1 MHKSKT
7 TSCNIKNNF
16 KRILTFTAI
25 YAFLAQP
32 LLASSNSVVSAQ
44 PLYAPTPTVSLDV
57 DSQVLIGEDFRFT
70 VTFDNSS
77 TDIGYGP
84 YIDVYLPQSG
94 ADDSTDGLK
103 QDGITYTNVDYL
115 GNYIRTWEYECVEGD
130 SITHPLTGLSVTCP
144 AAPTGAYSP
153 FTWQLLVIEL
163 PFGSFVNGQP
173 EVVVDIDANLSDY
186 ADTDVDLPILAQ
198 SGFRFGADA
207 LDNPSTDPPI
217 IGAQVSSSVT
227 PSLLIL
233 KKEYNWRESETS
245 TGPNY
250 LRRYTISVDIPAD
263 QTLTNLEVV
272 DDIPDNMQFVEVLS
286 TDPAG
291 AVCTTPAT
299 TDPNGTLSCV
309 FDTVTGT
316 ASAADATVTF
326 SFYIPLDDLADERV
340 IAAESGGCVYSEN
353 PVSASAMWDPYDP
366 RDDSQLTTASKDPA
380 HTLEDCS
387 HTIQKFSEIA
397 VDASPAKLSPGDVIE
412 YRLEFQVSD
421 YFAYDDF
428 TVTDVISDGQR
439 LLDTFTPTLS
449 FEGNGYSLA
458 AADFDAANYTIDS
471 DYTPISTAP
480 NTGTTTV
487 TFNISDELVT
497 RGEANGY
504 LIGGCVPTGGTG
516 GTDPDCDSYNDGA
529 TLGVITFRTTVQ
541 EEFSDD
547 YPSGDPSV
555 DQGDKLTNDVT
566 ADGTV
571 LNNADLSATASIPSE
586 DSGVTLTL
594 DHGTLTKSIYAV
606 NGSTTLTNPVTLSPQ
621 NTITFR
627 FQYELPT
634 SDVEDLEFT
643 DFLPLPVLDS
653 DEITTFDD
661 VLDSTIPAAGH
672 IKFGPADTF
681 RNYSGIVPSIS
692 VNSADNSFTLT
703 YGNFDSTDNT
713 PTLIDIFF
721 TVTVS
726 NDPFADE
733 LYLTNEIYA
742 YEGSTNFSVSSST
755 SIIRFVLYE
764 PELTSGKGAVA
775 SDRADAVYDPDS
787 VAPLTFSDPG
797 GTCPRFGG
805 VIDSASLADAP
816 IASDISGVDY
826 GDVVT
831 FVLVIEN
838 SGHSAAYDVQVQD
851 ILPSGFTTPTGGL
864 NICVTD
870 GSGNLL
876 DYTDLG
882 GGLFSSGIELVD
894 PSGGALA
901 SAYDSSGN
909 LITDGSNLAVI
920 TVDLLVDSSVTP
932 EQVLTNS
939 SVILNFAGVEGGT
952 DYSTENPSDSS
963 DTEIAPPVIEKD
975 VLATNQSQT
984 SGTDVVIGETA
995 TYTITITVPEGST
1008 PNAYVNETIPEGATF
1023 ADCLSIVSSS
1033 ASLTTD
1039 LAGGFDDACND
1050 PTNPE
1055 ITSDGHGVSFS
1066 LGNLTNADTDNAT
1079 VETLTI
1085 EFTTVALNVSA
1096 NQQGSTIANTAYFS
1110 WDTGIINDSAPELT
1124 VVEPALSNAKDVTP
1138 VRGDAGDEITFTI
1151 AISNPAAGTDAYDVT
1166 LDDIVPSGMTFQTGS
1181 FTLVSGLSPDT
1192 VGESPDLYATW
1203 ATFPAGSTSTFSFTA
1218 TLDTSVT
1225 PADRITND
1233 AILKFTSLPGEPGQQ
1248 SDYNALSYERT
1259 GDVTDP
1265 GGSAN
1270 DYLVT
1275 DSAYVDITIPT
1286 PLKYLINTSEPDT
1299 YTSGNTV
1306 AIGEIAR
1313 YRLATI
1319 LPEGTSV
1326 GFQIRDLLPAG
1337 LLYLDDGTAR
1347 LAFISNGTGI
1357 SSSTITCTNDNGS
1370 AADTASLD
1378 TSLVDCTFPAGSIT
1392 NGGTANAFTSGNDP
1406 WFELG
1411 NLLNEDS
1418 DSDNEYVV
1426 VEFNALAVNVSG
1438 NQAGTAL
1445 TNDFRAYE
1453 GGTQAADA
1461 NNLTVRV
1468 VEPQVTVAK
1477 TVSAG
1482 PYEAGDPLTYTIVVS
1497 NASSTYSTAAFDLKL
1512 SDVFDA
1518 SLSVLSHSLDVVPA
1532 YATAT
1537 DNSSGNTIDVSQ
1549 DRLDPGDNL
1558 TVTVQVNVLDTAA
1571 AGLDIPN
1578 QANVSYTSLT
1588 GTNGTTSNDTGSS
1601 NTGTPGTT
1609 SGERTGA
1616 DGSGGLN
1623 DYVSADSADIQTG
1636 TPSVDKQAP
1645 SPIVYT
1651 IGETVVYP
1659 ILVTLPD
1666 GITQGLQITDNIPDG
1681 LEYVSYQ
1688 VIGTAA
1694 ASSGLLAQDFSGSA
1708 LSPTPSTAGG
1718 SGADLVLAFGDVTAT
1733 ADTTE
1738 PEPDNNT
1745 FLIYVT
1751 LRVMDLPAN
1760 ADGVTLENY
1769 ATLAYTD
1776 PNDLTTKTL
1785 TDGPE
1790 TISLVEPDP
1799 QISKVFNPDE
1809 VAINETTQITL
1820 VVTNNGTSP
1829 AYDVVVE
1836 DAFPLATFQSL
1847 TEVTTPADFT
1857 YSENVTA
1864 SDRVVTFTGGPIEV
1878 GGTRTFIF
1886 NATVGDTFASGET
1899 FLNTAVVSQV
1909 TTLSGASDYERDEPD
1924 VQATD
1929 TLTGIS
1935 PDLTLT
1941 KDDGV
1946 TVVTPGSTLVYV
1958 LTIDNV
1964 GAHDSGAITLSDTV
1978 PTGTVFDSANSTPGW
1993 SCSDGDPVG
2002 SVCTLSL
2009 SALTS
2014 SGETSAAFAV
2024 RVDDPAAADLT
2035 EIVNSAS
2042 VTDDGTYGVDPTPE
2056 NNSDDDTDVLT
2067 SAAPD
2072 LTVSKVDSFLL
2083 DADDSGLPSPGDTL
2097 HYVVSIANN
2106 GNQNLGSAV
2115 FSDTPDSNTTLVAG
2129 SVTTTLGSVT
2139 LGNTL
2144 GDTSIS
2150 VALGDLSGEGG
2161 AATIEFNVTINDPL
2175 VPDTTSYVENQG
2187 LLAGDNAADVPSDDP
2202 DLPGDEDPTVTLLDS
2217 AFIKAVAS
2225 TNMDY
2230 TADPNVTIGELVE
2243 YQVTI
2248 LVPPGIAENAVLTDT
2263 LEAGLAFN
2271 DCLSITPAS
2280 ADLTTD
2286 VLDGFDGACTNAV
2299 IAAEPDGDLEEVNQG
2314 RKITYDLGNLTNT
2327 STESVA
2333 LQINYQVVVLD
2344 SDINLAGEQRS
2355 NLIDWS
2361 YGGSTLETS
2370 AEPVTIVVPQM
2381 TVIKSVNDTSVA
2393 AGQVVT
2399 FTLRISHS
2407 DSSGVNAY
2415 NLVLTDPLPE
2425 YLVYIEDSLEQIS
2438 GTAATALD
2446 DSDPTSLVMSWDEF
2460 PLDGEEAVIQFKA
2473 RVSGLSAGHSTTND
2487 VALTWTTL
2495 PEEVGSAQSIYNT
2508 LSIERTNDQD
2518 SDVDLVRALSSS
2530 GTTLIYPSPTAVPT
2544 VRPTPTFPASK

>member
-1 MHKSKT
+1 MHISKT
-7 TSCNIKNNF
+7 TSCNSKKSL

-32 LLASSNSVVSAQ
+32 LVGNSSAVVSAQ
-44 PLYAPTPTVSLDV
+44 PLYAPTPTVTLNVTD
-57 DSQVLIGEDFRFT
+57 QVLIGENFNFT

-77 TDIGYGP
+77 ADIGYGP

-94 ADDSTDGLK
+94 ADDSSDGEK
-103 QDGITYTNVDYL
+103 EDGITYTSVDYL
-115 GNYIRTWEYECVEGD
+115 GNDIRTWEYSCVEG
-130 SITHPLTGLSVTCP
+130 SAITHPLTDLSVTCP
-144 AAPTGAYSP
+144 AAPTGTLSP

-163 PFGSFVNGQP
+163 PFGSFVSGQP
-173 EVVVDIDANLSDY
+173 NVVVNIGAALSDY
-186 ADTDVDLPILAQ
+186 ADTDVALPILAQ

-217 IGAQVSSSVT
+217 IGAQVSSSIT

-250 LRRYTISVDIPAD
+250 LRQYTISVDIPAD
-263 QTLTNLEVV
+263 QLLTDLEVV

-291 AVCTTPAT
+291 AVCTTPST
-299 TDPNGTLSCV
+299 TDPNGKLSCV
-309 FDTVTGT
+309 FDSVTGT
-316 ASAADATVTF
+316 TSDADATVTF

-340 IAAESGGCVYSEN
+340 IAAASGGCVYSEN

-366 RDDSQLTTASKDPA
+366 RDESQLTTASQDPA

-397 VDASPAKLSPGDVIE
+397 VDASPAELSPGDVIE

-421 YFAYDDF
+421 YFAYDNF
-428 TVTDVISDGQR
+428 SVTDVISDGQH

-480 NTGTTTV
+480 NTGLTTV
-487 TFNISDELVT
+487 VFKISDELVT

-504 LIGGCVPTGGTG
+504 LIGGCVPTSGTG
-516 GTDPDCDSYNDGA
+516 GADPDCNSYNDGA
-529 TLGVITFRTTVQ
+529 TLGIITFRTTVQ

-547 YPSGDPSV
+547 YPSGDASV
-555 DQGDKLTNDVT
+555 DQGDQLTNNVT

-571 LNNADLSATASIPSE
+571 LNNADLSATASIPTE

-594 DHGTLTKSIYAV
+594 NHGTLTKSIYAV
-606 NGSTTLTNPVTLSPQ
+606 NGSTTLSNPVTLSPQ

-661 VLDSTIPAAGH
+661 VLDSTIPVAGH
-672 IKFGPADTF
+672 VKFGPADTF
-681 RNYSGIVPSIS
+681 RTYSGIVPTLS
-692 VNSADNSFTLT
+692 VDSANNGFTLT
-703 YGNFDSTDNT
+703 YGDFDSTDNT

-742 YEGSTNFSVSSST
+742 YEGSTNYSVSSST

-764 PELTSGKGAVA
+764 PELDITKGAVA
-775 SDRADAVYDPDS
+775 SDRADAVYDPDT
-787 VAPLTFSDPG
+787 VAPLTFSDPSG
-797 GTCPRFGG
+797 ACPRFSGT
-805 VIDSASLADAP
+805 IDSASLATTP
-816 IASDISGVDY
+816 IASDISGVDSN
-826 GDVVT
+826 DLVT
-831 FVLVIEN
+831 FALVVEN
-838 SGHSAAYDVQVQD
+838 SGHSAAYDVQIRD
-851 ILPSGFTTPTGGL
+851 ALPAGFTTPGSGL
-864 NICVTD
+864 NLCVTD
-870 GSGNLL
+870 GSGVAL

-882 GGLFSSGIELVD
+882 GGIFSSGIELVD

-901 SAYDSSGN
+901 SAYSSEGT
-909 LITDGSNLAVI
+909 LISDGSNVAII
-920 TVDLLVDSSVTP
+920 TFDLMVDSGVTP
-932 EQVLTNS
+932 EEVLTNND
-939 SVILNFAGVEGGT
+939 ILVNYAGIEGGM
-952 DYSTENPSDSS
+952 DYSTEDPTDSA
-963 DTEIAPPVIEKD
+963 DTEIASPTIEKD

-995 TYTITITVPEGST
+995 TYTIVITVPEGST
-1008 PNAYVNETIPEGATF
+1008 PNAYVNETIPVGATF
-1023 ADCLSIVSSS
+1023 ADCLSITSSS

-1066 LGNLTNADTDNAT
+1066 LGNLTNSDTDNAT

-1110 WDTGIINDSAPELT
+1110 WDTGIVNDSAPELT

-1138 VRGDAGDEITFTI
+1138 VIGDAGDEITFTI

-1166 LDDIVPSGMTFQTGS
+1166 LDDIVPSGMTYQTGS
-1181 FTLVSGLSPDT
+1181 FTLVSGSAPDT
-1192 VGESPDLYATW
+1192 VGETPDLYATW
-1203 ATFPAGSTSTFSFTA
+1203 ATFPAGSSSTFSFRA

-1265 GGSAN
+1265 GGTAN

-1286 PLKYLINTSEPDT
+1286 PLKYLISTSEPDT
-1299 YTSGNTV
+1299 YTTGNTLAV
-1306 AIGEIAR
+1306 GEIAR

-1319 LPEGTSV
+1319 LPEGTSHS
-1326 GFQIRDLLPAG
+1326 FQIRDLLPAG
-1337 LLYLDDGTAR
+1337 LLYLNDGTAR
-1347 LAFISNGTGI
+1347 LAFVTNGTGI
-1357 SSSTITCTNDNGS
+1357 SSSTITCANDSGS

-1378 TSLVDCTFPAGSIT
+1378 TSLVDCAFPSGSIT
-1392 NGGTANAFTSGNDP
+1392 NGGTANAFVSGNDP
-1406 WFELG
+1406 WFEFG
-1411 NLLNEDS
+1411 DLLNEDS

-1426 VEFNALAVNVSG
+1426 VEFNALALNVSG

-1468 VEPQVTVAK
+1468 VEPQITVAK

-1482 PYEAGDPLTYTIVVS
+1482 PYEAGDPLTYTIVVG
-1497 NASSTYSTAAFDLKL
+1497 NASSTYSTAAFDLRL

-1537 DNSSGNTIDVSQ
+1537 DNSSGNTIDVSL

-1571 AGLDIPN
+1571 AGVDIPN

-1588 GTNGTTSNDTGSS
+1588 GTNGTTSNSTGSS
-1601 NTGTPGTT
+1601 NTGTPGT
-1609 SGERTGA
+1609 SNGERTGA

-1623 DYVSADSADIQTG
+1623 DYVAADSADIQTG
-1636 TPSVDKQAP
+1636 TPSMDKQSA
-1645 SPIVYT
+1645 SPTEYT

-1681 LEYVSYQ
+1681 LEYINYQ
-1688 VIGTAA
+1688 VVSTAA
-1694 ASSGLLAQDFSGSA
+1694 ASGGLLAEDFSGSA

-1718 SGADLVLAFGDVTAT
+1718 SGADLLLSFGDVTAA
-1733 ADTTE
+1733 ADTGD
-1738 PEPDNNT
+1738 PEADNNK
-1745 FLIYVT
+1745 FLITVT
-1751 LRVMDLPAN
+1751 LRVMDIPAN

-1769 ATLAYTD
+1769 ATLAYTN
-1776 PNDLTTKTL
+1776 PNDLSTETL

-1790 TISLVEPDP
+1790 TINLVEPDMA
-1799 QISKVFNPDE
+1799 ISKTFNPDE
-1809 VAINETTQITL
+1809 LAINETTQITL
-1820 VVTNNGTSP
+1820 VVVNNGTSP
-1829 AYDVVVE
+1829 AYDVIVE

-1847 TEVTTPADFT
+1847 AEVTTPANFA
-1857 YSENVTA
+1857 YSENITA
-1864 SDRVVTFTGGPIEV
+1864 SDRVASFTGGPIEA

-1886 NATVGDTFASGET
+1886 NATVGDTFASGAT
-1899 FLNTAVVSQV
+1899 FLNIAVVSQA
-1909 TTLSGASDYERDEPD
+1909 TTLNGASDYERDEPD

-1946 TVVTPGSTLVYV
+1946 TTTTPGSTLVYV

-1964 GAHDSGAITLSDTV
+1964 GAHDSGAITLSDTI

-1993 SCSDGDPVG
+1993 SCSDGDPAG

-2009 SALTS
+2009 PALAS

-2042 VTDDGTYGVDPTPE
+2042 VADDGTCGDDPTPE

-2067 SAAPD
+2067 AAAPD
-2072 LTVSKVDSFLL
+2072 LTVTKVDSFLL
-2083 DADDSGLPSPGDTL
+2083 DADDSGLPSPGDSL
-2097 HYVVSIANN
+2097 HYVVTITNN
-2106 GNQNLGSAV
+2106 GNQDLGNAI
-2115 FSDTPDSNTTLVAG
+2115 FSDTPDTNTTLVAG

-2139 LGNTL
+2139 LGNTT
-2144 GDTSIS
+2144 GDTSINL
-2150 VALGDLSGEGG
+2150 ALGDLSGEGG
-2161 AATIEFNVTINDPL
+2161 TATVEFNVTINDPL

-2187 LLAGDNAADVPSDDP
+2187 LLESDNAADVLSDDP
-2202 DLPGDEDPTVTLLDS
+2202 DLPGDEDPTVTLLDA
-2217 AFIKAVAS
+2217 AFIKALAS
-2225 TNMDY
+2225 TNMDF
-2230 TADPNVTIGELVE
+2230 TENEDVTIGELME

-2248 LVPPGIAENAVLTDT
+2248 LVPPGLAENAVLTDT
-2263 LEAGLAFN
+2263 LDAGLAFE

-2286 VLDGFDGACTNAV
+2286 TADGFDGACTNAV
-2299 IAAEPDGDLEEVNQG
+2299 VAAEPDGDLEEVNQG
-2314 RKITYDLGNLTNT
+2314 RKVTYDLGNLTNT

-2355 NLIDWS
+2355 NQIDWT

-2370 AEPVTIVVPQM
+2370 ADPVTIVVPQM
-2381 TVIKSVNDTSVA
+2381 AVRKSSNATSVA
-2393 AGQVVT
+2393 ASQVVT
-2399 FTLRISHS
+2399 FTLRIAHS
-2407 DSSGVNAY
+2407 DTSGVNAY
-2415 NLVLTDPLPE
+2415 NLVLTDPLPDN
-2425 YLVYIEDSLEQIS
+2425 LVYIEDSLEQVS
-2438 GTAATALD
+2438 GTTATALD

-2460 PLDGEEAVIQFKA
+2460 PLDGEEAVIRFKV
-2473 RVSGLSAGHSTTND
+2473 RVSGLSAGKSTSNNTY
-2487 VALTWTTL
+2487 LTWTSL
-2495 PEEVGSAQSIYNT
+2495 PDDVGSAQSIYNT

-2518 SDVDLVRALSSS
+2518 SAIDLVRALSSS
-2530 GTTLIYPSPTAVPT
+2530 GTTLSYPSPTAVPT
-2544 VRPTPTFPASK
+2544 VRPTPTFPATK

>member
-1 MHKSKT
+1 MQISKGT
-7 TSCNIKNNF
+7 F
-16 KRILTFTAI
+16 KTFGKILKIIMTFTAMV
-25 YAFLAQP
+25 AFLAQP
-32 LLASSNSVVSAQ
+32 FMNGSNAAVSAQ
-44 PLYAPTPTVSLDV
+44 PLFAPTPTVSLDV
-57 DSQVLIGEDFRFT
+57 ADQVLIGENFGFT
-70 VTFDNSS
+70 LTFDNSS
-77 TDIGYGP
+77 ADVGYGP
-84 YIDVYLPQSG
+84 YIDLYLPQSG
-94 ADDSTDGLK
+94 ADDSNAGEK
-103 QDGITYTNVDYL
+103 EDGITYTSVDYL
-115 GNYIRTWEYECVEGD
+115 GNDMRTWEYSCVEGG
-130 SITHPLTGLSVTCP
+130 SITHPLTGLSVSCP
-144 AAPTGAYSP
+144 AAPAGTQSP

-173 EVVVDIDANLSDY
+173 NVVVDIGAALSDY

-198 SGFRFGADA
+198 AGFRFGADA

-233 KKEYNWRESETS
+233 RKEYNWRESETS

-250 LRRYTISVDIPAD
+250 PRQYTISVDIPAD
-263 QTLTNLEVV
+263 QILTDLEVV

-286 TDPAG
+286 SNPVG
-291 AVCTTPAT
+291 AVCTTPST

-316 ASAADATVTF
+316 TSDADAAITF

-340 IAAESGGCVYSEN
+340 IAAASGGCVYSEN

-366 RDDSQLTTASKDPA
+366 RDENQLTTASQDPA

-387 HTIQKFSEIA
+387 HTIQKFSEIV
-397 VDASPAKLSPGDVIE
+397 VDASPAELSPGDVIE

-428 TVTDVISDGQR
+428 SVTDVISDGQH
-439 LLDTFTPTLS
+439 LLETYTPTLS

-458 AADFDAANYTIDS
+458 SADFDAANYTIDS

-480 NTGTTTV
+480 NTGLTTV
-487 TFNISDELVT
+487 VFNVSDEIVT
-497 RGEANGY
+497 RGQANGY
-504 LIGGCVPTGGTG
+504 LIGGCVPTSGTG
-516 GTDPDCDSYNDGA
+516 GADPDCTSYNDGA
-529 TLGVITFRTTVQ
+529 TLGIITFRTTVQ

-555 DQGDKLTNDVT
+555 DQGDQLTNDVT

-571 LNNADLSATASIPSE
+571 LNNADLSATASIPTE

-594 DHGTLTKSIYAV
+594 PHGTLSKSIYAV
-606 NGSTTLTNPVTLSPQ
+606 NGSTTLSNPVTLSPQ
-621 NTITFR
+621 DTITFR

-643 DFLPLPVLDS
+643 DFLPLPILDA

-661 VLDSTIPAAGH
+661 VLDGTIPAAGH
-672 IKFGPADTF
+672 VKFGPDDTF
-681 RNYSGIVPSIS
+681 RTYSGIVPAIS
-692 VNSADNSFTLT
+692 VDSANNSFTLT
-703 YGNFDSTDNT
+703 YGDFDSTDNT

-742 YEGSTNFSVSSST
+742 YEGSTNYSVSSST

-764 PELTSGKGAVA
+764 PDLDITKGAVS
-775 SDRADAVYDPDS
+775 SDRADAAYDPVA
-787 VAPLTFSDPG
+787 VAPLVFSDPG
-797 GTCPRFGG
+797 GACPRFSGT
-805 VIDSASLADAP
+805 INSASLDTTP
-816 IASDISGVDY
+816 IVSDISGVDS
-826 GDVVT
+826 GDLVT
-831 FVLVIEN
+831 FALVVEN
-838 SGHSAAYDVQVQD
+838 SGHSAAYDVQIQD
-851 ILPSGFTTPTGGL
+851 AMPVGFTTPGGGL
-864 NICVTD
+864 NLCVTD
-870 GSGNLL
+870 GSGTALS
-876 DYTDLG
+876 YTDLG
-882 GGLFSSGIELVD
+882 GGIFSSGIELVD

-901 SAYDSSGN
+901 SAYDSEDV
-909 LITDGSNLAVI
+909 LVTDGSNLAII
-920 TVDLLVDSSVTP
+920 TFDLLVDSGVTP
-932 EQVLTNS
+932 EEVLTNTD
-939 SVILNFAGVEGGT
+939 VLVNYAGVEGGT
-952 DYSTENPSDSS
+952 DYSTENPTDSN
-963 DTEIAPPVIEKD
+963 DTTIASPVMEKD
-975 VLATNQSQT
+975 VLTTNQSQT

-995 TYTITITVPEGST
+995 TYSITITVPEGST

-1023 ADCLSIVSSS
+1023 ADCLSVTSSS

-1050 PTNPE
+1050 PTNPA
-1055 ITSDGHGVSFS
+1055 ITGDGHNVSFS

-1079 VETLTI
+1079 AETLTI

-1110 WDTGIINDSAPELT
+1110 WDSGIVNDSAPELT
-1124 VVEPALSNAKDVTP
+1124 VVEPDLSNAKDASPVT
-1138 VRGDAGDEITFTI
+1138 GDAGDEITFTI
-1151 AISNPAAGTDAYDVT
+1151 TISNPVDGTDAYDVT
-1166 LDDIVPSGMTFQTGS
+1166 LDDIVPSGLTYQASS
-1181 FTLVSGLSPDT
+1181 FVLVSGLTPDT

-1203 ATFPAGSTSTFSFTA
+1203 AAFPAGSSSTFSFTA

-1265 GGSAN
+1265 GGAAN

-1286 PLKYLINTSEPDT
+1286 PLKYLISTSEPDT
-1299 YTSGNTV
+1299 YTTGNNLAV
-1306 AIGEIAR
+1306 GEIAR

-1319 LPEGTSV
+1319 LPEGTSNS
-1326 GFQIRDLLPAG
+1326 FQIRDLLPAG

-1347 LAFISNGTGI
+1347 LAFVTNGTGI
-1357 SSSTITCTNDNGS
+1357 TSSTIICTNDNGS

-1378 TSLVDCTFPAGSIT
+1378 TSLVDCAFPGGSIT
-1392 NGGTANAFTSGNDP
+1392 NGGTASAFTSGSDP
-1406 WFELG
+1406 WFDFGDLQ
-1411 NLLNEDS
+1411 NQDS

-1426 VEFNALAVNVSG
+1426 VEFNALALNVSG

-1445 TNDFRAYE
+1445 TNDFRLYE

-1461 NNLTVRV
+1461 NSLTVRV
-1468 VEPQVTVAK
+1468 VEPQMSVTK

-1497 NASSTYSTAAFDLKL
+1497 NASGTYSTAAFDLQL
-1512 SDVFDA
+1512 TDVFDA
-1518 SLSVLSHSLDVVPA
+1518 SLSVLSHSLDIVPA

-1537 DNSSGNTIDVSQ
+1537 DNSSGNTIDVSL

-1558 TVTVQVNVLDTAA
+1558 TITVQADILDTAA

-1578 QANVSYTSLT
+1578 QADVSYTSLT

-1601 NTGTPGTT
+1601 NTGTPGTST
-1609 SGERTGA
+1609 GERTGA

-1623 DYVSADSADIQTG
+1623 DYVAGDSADIQSG
-1636 TPSVDKQAP
+1636 TPTVDKQAP
-1645 SPIVYT
+1645 SPTVYT
-1651 IGETVVYP
+1651 IGETIIFP

-1688 VIGTAA
+1688 VISTAA
-1694 ASSGLLAQDFSGSA
+1694 ASGGLLAEDFSGSA

-1718 SGADLVLAFGDVTAT
+1718 SGDDLVLSFGDVTAT
-1733 ADTTE
+1733 ADTGD
-1738 PEPDNNT
+1738 PEADNNT
-1745 FLIYVT
+1745 FLISVT
-1751 LRVMDLPAN
+1751 LRVMDIPAN
-1760 ADGVTLENY
+1760 TDGVTLDNY
-1769 ATLAYTD
+1769 ATLAYTN
-1776 PNDLTTKTL
+1776 PNDLSTETVA
-1785 TDGPE
+1785 DGPE
-1790 TISLVEPDP
+1790 TISLVEPDML
-1799 QISKVFNPDE
+1799 ISKTFNPDE
-1809 VAINETTQITL
+1809 LAIDETTQITL

-1829 AYDVVVE
+1829 AYDVIVE

-1847 TEVTTPADFT
+1847 TEVTTPADFA
-1857 YSENVTA
+1857 YAENITA
-1864 SDRVVTFTGGPIEV
+1864 SDRVATYTGGPIEV
-1878 GGTRTFIF
+1878 GGTRTFVF
-1886 NATVGDTFASGET
+1886 NTTLGDTFTSGAT
-1899 FLNTAVVSQV
+1899 FLNTAVVSQA
-1909 TTLSGASDYERDEPD
+1909 TTLSGDSPYERDEPD

-1946 TVVTPGSTLVYV
+1946 TTTSPGSTLVYV

-1964 GAHDSGAITLSDTV
+1964 GAHDSGAITLTDTV
-1978 PTGTVFDSANSTPGW
+1978 PIGTVFDSANSTPGW
-1993 SCSDGDPVG
+1993 SCSDGDPAG

-2009 SALTS
+2009 PALAS
-2014 SGETSAAFAV
+2014 SGETSASFAV

-2042 VTDDGTYGVDPTPE
+2042 VADDGTYGDDPTPE

-2067 SAAPD
+2067 GAAPD
-2072 LTVSKVDSFLL
+2072 LTVTKVDSFLL
-2083 DADDSGLPSPGDTL
+2083 DADDSGLPSPGDSL
-2097 HYVVSIANN
+2097 HYVVAITNN
-2106 GNQNLGSAV
+2106 GNQDLGSAV
-2115 FSDTPDSNTTLVAG
+2115 FSDTPDTNTTLVAG

-2139 LGNTL
+2139 LGNTT
-2144 GDTSIS
+2144 GDTSVS

-2161 AATIEFNVTINDPL
+2161 TATVEFDVTINDPL

-2187 LLAGDNAADVPSDDP
+2187 LLESDNAADVLSDDP
-2202 DLPGDEDPTVTLLDS
+2202 DLPGDEDPTVTLLGT
-2217 AFIKAVAS
+2217 AFIKALAS
-2225 TNMDY
+2225 TNMDF
-2230 TADPNVTIGELVE
+2230 TENEDVAIGELVE

-2248 LVPPGIAENAVLTDT
+2248 LVPPGLAENAVLTDT
-2263 LEAGLAFN
+2263 LEAGLSFV

-2286 VLDGFDGACTNAV
+2286 AVDGFDGACTNAV
-2299 IAAEPDGDLEEVNQG
+2299 VAAEPDGDLEEINQG
-2314 RKITYDLGNLTNT
+2314 RKITYDLGNLTNA

-2333 LQINYQVVVLD
+2333 LQLNYQVVVLD

-2370 AEPVTIVVPQM
+2370 AEAVTIVIPDM
-2381 TVIKSVNDTSVA
+2381 TVTKSVNDTSVA

-2407 DSSGVNAY
+2407 DTSGVNAY
-2415 NLVLTDPLPE
+2415 NLVLTDPLPDN
-2425 YLVYIEDSLEQIS
+2425 LVYIEDSLEQVS

-2473 RVSGLSAGHSTTND
+2473 RVSGLSAGSSTSNNTY
-2487 VALTWTTL
+2487 LTWTSL
-2495 PEEVGSAQSIYNT
+2495 PDDVGSAQSIYNT
-2508 LSIERTNDQD
+2508 LSIERTNDQL

-2530 GTTLIYPSPTAVPT
+2530 GTTLRYPSPTAVPT
-2544 VRPTPTFPASK
+2544 ARPTPTFPATK

>member
-1 MHKSKT
+1 MQISKRT
-7 TSCNIKNNF
+7 LNTFRKIIKV
-16 KRILTFTAI
+16 IVTFTTMF
-25 YAFLAQP
+25 AFLTQP
-32 LLASSNSVVSAQ
+32 FMNLSTAAVSAQ
-44 PLYAPTPTVSLDV
+44 PLYVPTPTVSLDV
-57 DSQVLIGEDFRFT
+57 AGQVLIGENFSFT

-77 TDIGYGP
+77 SDIGYGP
-84 YIDVYLPQSG
+84 YIDLYLPQSG
-94 ADDSTDGLK
+94 ADDSADGEK
-103 QDGITYTNVDYL
+103 EDGITYTSVDYL
-115 GNYIRTWEYECVEGD
+115 GNDIRTWEYSCVEGGT
-130 SITHPLTGLSVTCP
+130 ITHPLTGLSVSCP
-144 AAPTGAYSP
+144 AAPAGTQSP
-153 FTWQLLVIEL
+153 FTWQLVVIEL

-173 EVVVDIDANLSDY
+173 NVVVDVNAALSDY

-217 IGAQVSSSVT
+217 IGAQVSSSIT

-233 KKEYNWRESETS
+233 RKEYNWRESETS

-250 LRRYTISVDIPAD
+250 LRQYTISVDIPD
-263 QTLTNLEVV
+263 NQILTNLEVV

-291 AVCTTPAT
+291 AVCTAPAA

-316 ASAADATVTF
+316 TSNADATITF

-340 IAAESGGCVYSEN
+340 IAATSGGCVYSEN
-353 PVSASAMWDPYDP
+353 PVSASATWDPYDP
-366 RDDSQLTTASKDPA
+366 RDDSQLTTASQDPA

-387 HTIQKFSEIA
+387 HTIQKFSEIV
-397 VDASPAKLSPGDVIE
+397 VDASPAELSPGDVIE

-428 TVTDVISDGQR
+428 SVTDVISDGQH
-439 LLDTFTPTLS
+439 LLETFTPTLS

-458 AADFDAANYTIDS
+458 AADFDAANYSIDS

-480 NTGTTTV
+480 NTGLTTV
-487 TFNISDELVT
+487 VFNISDELVT
-497 RGEANGY
+497 RGQANGY

-516 GTDPDCDSYNDGA
+516 GTDPDCTSYNDGA
-529 TLGVITFRTTVQ
+529 TLGIITFRTTVQ

-547 YPSGDPSV
+547 FPSGDPSV
-555 DQGDKLTNDVT
+555 DQGDQLTNNVT

-571 LNNADLSATASIPSE
+571 LNNADLSATASIPTE

-594 DHGTLTKSIYAV
+594 GHGTLTKNIYAV
-606 NGSTTLTNPVTLSPQ
+606 NGSTTLTNPVTLTPQ
-621 NTITFR
+621 DTITFR

-643 DFLPLPVLDS
+643 DFLPLPVLDA

-661 VLDSTIPAAGH
+661 VLDSTVPAAGH
-672 IKFGPADTF
+672 IKFGPDDTF
-681 RNYSGIVPSIS
+681 RNYSGIVPTVS
-692 VNSADNSFTLT
+692 VNSADNSFSLT
-703 YGNFDSTDNT
+703 YGSFDSTANT
-713 PTLIDIFF
+713 PTVIDIFF

-726 NDPFADE
+726 SDPFADE
-733 LYLTNEIYA
+733 LYLTNEIFA
-742 YEGSTNFSVSSST
+742 YEGSTNYSVSSST

-764 PELTSGKGAVA
+764 PELQITKGAVA
-775 SDRADAVYDPDS
+775 SDNVNAVYDPTTA
-787 VAPLTFSDPG
+787 APLAFSSPG
-797 GTCPRFGG
+797 GACPRFSGT
-805 VIDSASLADAP
+805 IDSAGLAATP
-816 IASDISGVDY
+816 IASDISGVDSN
-826 GDVVT
+826 DLVT
-831 FVLVIEN
+831 FALVVEN
-838 SGHSAAYDVQVQD
+838 SGHSAAYDVQIQD
-851 ILPSGFTTPTGGL
+851 AMPAGFTTPGGGL
-864 NICVTD
+864 NLCVTD
-870 GSGNLL
+870 GSGTALS
-876 DYTDLG
+876 YTDLG

-894 PSGGALA
+894 PAGGALA
-901 SAYDSSGN
+901 SAYDGTDT
-909 LITDGSNLAVI
+909 LVTDGSNIAII
-920 TVDLLVDSSVTP
+920 TFDLQVDNGVTP
-932 EQVLTNS
+932 EEVLTNTD
-939 SVILNFAGVEGGT
+939 VLVNYAGVEGGT
-952 DYSTENPSDSS
+952 DYSTENPTDSN
-963 DTEIAPPVIEKD
+963 DTTIASPVMEKD

-1008 PNAYVNETIPEGATF
+1008 PNAFVNETIPEGATF
-1023 ADCLSIVSSS
+1023 ADCLSITSSS

-1039 LAGGFDDACND
+1039 LAGGFNDACND
-1050 PTNPE
+1050 PTNPT
-1055 ITSDGHGVSFS
+1055 ITGDGHNVSFS

-1079 VETLTI
+1079 AETLTI

-1110 WDTGIINDSAPELT
+1110 WDSGIVNDSAPELT
-1124 VVEPALSNAKDVTP
+1124 VVEPDLTNAKDASPIT
-1138 VRGDAGDEITFTI
+1138 GDAGDEITFTI
-1151 AISNPAAGTDAYDVT
+1151 TISNPLAGTDAYDVT
-1166 LDDIVPSGMTFQTGS
+1166 LDDIVPSGMTYQTSS
-1181 FTLVSGLSPDT
+1181 FALVSGLTPDT
-1192 VGESPDLYATW
+1192 VGESPDLFATW
-1203 ATFPAGSTSTFSFTA
+1203 AAFPAGSSSTFSFTA
-1218 TLDTSVT
+1218 VLDTSVT
-1225 PADRITND
+1225 PSDRITND

-1248 SDYNALSYERT
+1248 SDYNVLSYERT

-1265 GGSAN
+1265 GGAAN

-1286 PLKYLINTSEPDT
+1286 PLKYLISTSEPDI
-1299 YTSGNTV
+1299 YTSGNNL

-1319 LPEGTSV
+1319 IPEGTSV
-1326 GFQIRDLLPAG
+1326 GLQIRDLLPAG

-1347 LAFISNGTGI
+1347 LAFVSNGTGI
-1357 SSSTITCTNDNGS
+1357 SSTTITCANDSGS

-1378 TSLVDCTFPAGSIT
+1378 TSLVDCVFPGGSIT
-1392 NGGTANAFTSGNDP
+1392 NGGTADPFTGGSDP
-1406 WFELG
+1406 WFEFG
-1411 NLLNEDS
+1411 DLLNQDS
-1418 DSDNEYVV
+1418 DSDNEYLV
-1426 VEFNALAVNVSG
+1426 VEFNALALNVSG
-1438 NQAGTAL
+1438 NQAGIAL
-1445 TNDFRAYE
+1445 TNDFRVYE

-1468 VEPQVTVAK
+1468 VEPQMTVTK

-1497 NASSTYSTAAFDLKL
+1497 NASSTYSTAAFDLHL
-1512 SDVFDA
+1512 TDVFDA

-1537 DNSSGNTIDVSQ
+1537 DNSTGNTIDVAL

-1558 TVTVQVNVLDTAA
+1558 TITVQADILDTAA

-1578 QANVSYTSLT
+1578 QASVSYTSLT

-1601 NTGTPGTT
+1601 NTGTPGTST
-1609 SGERTGA
+1609 GERTDA

-1623 DYVSADSADIQTG
+1623 DYVAANSADIQTG
-1636 TPSVDKQAP
+1636 TPTVDKQAP
-1645 SPIVYT
+1645 SPTVYT

-1688 VIGTAA
+1688 VIRTAA
-1694 ASSGLLAQDFSGSA
+1694 ASGGLLAEDFSGSA
-1708 LSPTPSTAGG
+1708 LSSTPSTAGG
-1718 SGADLVLAFGDVTAT
+1718 SGADLTLSFGDVTAT
-1733 ADTTE
+1733 ADTGD
-1738 PEPDNNT
+1738 PEPDNNK
-1745 FLIYVT
+1745 FLITVT
-1751 LRVMDLPAN
+1751 LRVMDIPAN
-1760 ADGVTLENY
+1760 ADGSTLDNY
-1769 ATLAYTD
+1769 ATLAYTN
-1776 PNDLTTKTL
+1776 PNDLSIETL

-1790 TISLVEPDP
+1790 TISLVEPDML
-1799 QISKVFNPDE
+1799 ISKTFNPDE
-1809 VAINETTQITL
+1809 AAINETTQVTL

-1829 AYDVVVE
+1829 AYDVIVE

-1864 SDRVVTFTGGPIEV
+1864 SDRVATFTGGPIEV

-1886 NATVGDTFASGET
+1886 NATVGDTFVSGAT
-1899 FLNTAVVSQV
+1899 FVNTAVVSQA

-1941 KDDGV
+1941 KNDGV
-1946 TVVTPGSTLVYV
+1946 ATTTPGSTLIYV

-1964 GAHDSGAITLSDTV
+1964 GAHDSSAITLSDTV
-1978 PTGTVFDSANSTPGW
+1978 PAGTVFDSANSTPGW
-1993 SCSDGDPVG
+1993 SCGDGDPAG
-2002 SVCTLSL
+2002 SVCTLGL
-2009 SALTS
+2009 PALAS

-2024 RVDDPAAADLT
+2024 RVTDPVEADLT

-2056 NNSDDDTDVLT
+2056 NNSDSDTDILT
-2067 SAAPD
+2067 DAAPD
-2072 LTVSKVDSFLL
+2072 LTVTKVDSFLL
-2083 DADDSGLPSPGDTL
+2083 DADDSGLPSPGDSL
-2097 HYVVSIANN
+2097 HYVVTITNN
-2106 GNQNLGSAV
+2106 GNQDLGSAV
-2115 FSDTPDSNTTLVAG
+2115 FSDTPDANTTLVAG

-2139 LGNTL
+2139 LGNTP

-2150 VALGDLSGEGG
+2150 VALGDLGGEGG
-2161 AATIEFNVTINDPL
+2161 TATVEFNVTINDPL

-2187 LLAGDNAADVPSDDP
+2187 LLQGDNHDDVPSDDP
-2202 DLPGDEDPTVTLLDS
+2202 DLPGDEDPTVTLLDA
-2217 AFIKAVAS
+2217 AFIKALAS
-2225 TNMDY
+2225 TNMDF
-2230 TADPNVTIGELVE
+2230 TENGDVAIGELVE

-2263 LEAGLAFN
+2263 LDAGLAFD

-2286 VLDGFDGACTNAV
+2286 ILDGFDGACTNAV
-2299 IAAEPDGDLEEVNQG
+2299 IAAEPDGDLEAVNQG
-2314 RKITYDLGNLTNT
+2314 RKITYDLGNLTNA

-2333 LQINYQVVVLD
+2333 LQLNYQVVVLD
-2344 SDINLAGEQRS
+2344 SDINVAGEQRS
-2355 NLIDWS
+2355 NRINWS
-2361 YGGSTLETS
+2361 YGGSSLETS
-2370 AEPVTIVVPQM
+2370 ADPVTIVIPDM

-2399 FTLRISHS
+2399 FTLNISHS
-2407 DSSGVNAY
+2407 DTSGVNAY

-2425 YLVYIEDSLEQIS
+2425 NLVYIEDSLVQVS
-2438 GTAATALD
+2438 GTAATSLD
-2446 DSDPTSLVMSWDEF
+2446 DSDLTSLVMSWDEF
-2460 PLDGEEAVIQFKA
+2460 PLDGETAVIQFKA
-2473 RVSGLSAGHSTTND
+2473 RVSGLSAGSSTSNITY
-2487 VALTWTTL
+2487 LTWTSL
-2495 PEEVGSAQSIYNT
+2495 PDDVTAAQSIFNT

-2518 SDVDLVRALSSS
+2518 SNVDLVRALSSS

-2544 VRPTPTFPASK
+2544 VRPTPTFPATK